1 MSKVIFH
8 SLPVDWQD
16 LSAYAA
22 EWIDLV
28 LRSEGL
34 RGKRI
39 TYRFVSD
46 DEMLSENRRI
56 LDHDYYTD
64 IITFGDVVN
73 DRLIGD
79 IIISHER
86 VRDNAKVL
94 NKNVLDERDR
104 VVIHGVLHLC
114 GYDDHFDEER
124 LKMRELEDKYLLLR
138 P

>member
-8 SLPVDWQD
+8 SLPEDWQD
-16 LSAYAA
+16 LADYAA

-73 DRLIGD
+73 DRLLGD

-94 NKNVLDERDR
+94 NKNILDERDR

-114 GYDDHFDEER
+114 GYDDHSDEER